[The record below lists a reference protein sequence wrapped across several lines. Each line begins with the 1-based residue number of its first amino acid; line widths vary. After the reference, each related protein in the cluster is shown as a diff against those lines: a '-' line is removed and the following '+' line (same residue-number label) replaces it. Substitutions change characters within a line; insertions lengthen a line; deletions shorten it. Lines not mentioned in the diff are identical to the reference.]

1 MQLFCADDECRI
13 QYSPLNGKKGLRSK
27 YNEVN
32 SSYITLYKRV
42 TAVQQNYSTVDSHY
56 FNNRKWFTSYY
67 LGPDDRHQD
76 TLT

>member
-1 MQLFCADDECRI
+1 MRLFCGDDECRI

-32 SSYITLYKRV
+32 SSYITLYKTV
-42 TAVQQNYSTVDSHY
+42 KAVHQNYSTVDSHY
-56 FNNRKWFTSYY
+56 FKTKKWFTSCH
-67 LGPDDRHQD
+67 LGLDDRHQD